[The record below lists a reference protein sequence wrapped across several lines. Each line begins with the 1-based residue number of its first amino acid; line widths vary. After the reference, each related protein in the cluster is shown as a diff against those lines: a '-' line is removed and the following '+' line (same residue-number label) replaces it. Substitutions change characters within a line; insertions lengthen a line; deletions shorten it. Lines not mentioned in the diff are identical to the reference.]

1 MANKQRNSKRESF
14 WRATLARQAKSELT
28 VRAFCR
34 YEKLHDSAFYFWR
47 RTIAERDAQGS
58 VAAAPAF
65 VPVVLSGQSMA
76 SPAEI
81 KVDLRGGRTLR
92 LSESIAVE
100 RLAAIV
106 LALESAEA
114 RS

>member
-1 MANKQRNSKRESF
+1 MASKQRNSKRESF

-34 YEKLHDSAFYFWR
+34 YEKLQESAFYFWR
-47 RTIAERDAQGS
+47 RTIADRDAQGI
-58 VAAAPAF
+58 VTAAPAF
-65 VPVVLSGQSMA
+65 VPVVLSDCRVA

-92 LSESIAVE
+92 LNESIAVE
-100 RLAAIV
+100 RLTAIV
-106 LALESAEA
+106 LALEAAEA